1 LVGLF
6 CISIILRILDSGPR
20 KVKQVIVR
28 RKDDEPL

>member
-20 KVKQVIVR
+20 KVKQVI
-28 RKDDEPL
+28 